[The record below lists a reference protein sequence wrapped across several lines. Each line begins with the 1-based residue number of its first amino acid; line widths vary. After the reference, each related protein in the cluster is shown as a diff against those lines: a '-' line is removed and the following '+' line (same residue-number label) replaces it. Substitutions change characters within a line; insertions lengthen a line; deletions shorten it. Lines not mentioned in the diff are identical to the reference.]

1 MFCNESVNKSVL
13 SVEPRHSALNM
24 MLPTFAASLNVAL
37 AQGTQQQTSHTPLS
51 IDGKQRQMD
60 GQPIIT

>member
-1 MFCNESVNKSVL
+1 
-13 SVEPRHSALNM
+13 M

-37 AQGTQQQTSHTPLS
+37 AQGTQQQTSRTPLS
-51 IDGKQRQMD
+51 IDGKHRQTD